1 MLSLND
7 GFNHQRPD
15 AKAEIKHL
23 QRLLHL
29 LGGTLEADGFYG
41 QATHDG
47 VVAVQQRA
55 GLPPTGSV
63 DDATWLALEHQLLDN
78 ASRLTAE
85 DLNKAPSP
93 RDVKMRDDFHGD
105 ISWIHHRE
113 GHAGKAYWPG
123 GASGVTLDPGFDL
136 GQQEPEQLDEHY
148 RHILTP
154 QQLKACHKCVGM
166 KGHSAKSHLDASS
179 DLLDIH
185 LTRDAALAVFPAVV
199 APYWVAIVKRFP
211 ALANKD
217 TPGAVQ
223 TALLS
228 LAFNRGA
235 YNRDLASLSDPI
247 SIGDWKTV
255 GRKISAMQQEHA
267 LEGIRKR
274 RRMEA
279 ELIFNAVS

>member
-15 AKAEIKHL
+15 TKAEVKHL

-29 LGGTLEADGFYG
+29 LGVVLEADGFFG

-47 VVAVQQRA
+47 VIALQQRA
-55 GLPPTGSV
+55 DLPQTGSM
-63 DDATWLALEHQLLDN
+63 DDATWQALERQLIDSAANLQ
-78 ASRLTAE
+78 AE
-85 DLNKAPSP
+85 ELNKAPTQ
-93 RDVKMRDDFHGD
+93 RDIDMRDDFHGD
-105 ISWIHHRE
+105 ISWVHHRE

-136 GQQEPEQLDEHY
+136 GQQEPEQLDAHY

-154 QQLKACHKCVGM
+154 QQLNACHKCIGL
-166 KGHSAKSHLDASS
+166 KGHSAKSHLNATT
-179 DLLDIH
+179 DLLGIRM
-185 LTRDAALAVFPAVV
+185 TRDAALEVFPAVI
-199 APYWVAIVKRFP
+199 APYWVAIVQRFP
-211 ALANKD
+211 ALGNKS

-247 SIGDWKTV
+247 AAGDWKTV
-255 GRKISAMQQEHA
+255 GRKISQMQQDHS

-274 RRMEA
+274 RRMEG
-279 ELIFNAVS
+279 ELILSAVA

>member
-23 QRLLHL
+23 QRLLQL
-29 LGGTLEADGFYG
+29 LGVTLEADGFYG
-41 QATHDG
+41 QATKDG
-47 VVAVQQRA
+47 VAALQQRA
-55 GLPPTGSV
+55 ALPQTGSV
-63 DDATWLALEHQLLDN
+63 DDATWQVLERQLIDN
-78 ASRLTAE
+78 AGSLDAK
-85 DLNKAPSP
+85 NIHNAPAPHSI
-93 RDVKMRDDFHGD
+93 DMRDDFHGD

-148 RHILTP
+148 RHILS
-154 QQLKACHKCVGM
+154 QEQLQACRKCIGL
-166 KGHSAKSHLDASS
+166 KGHSAKSHLNATMA
-179 DLLDIH
+179 LLDIRM
-185 LTRDAALAVFPAVV
+185 TRDAALEVFPAVV

-211 ALANKD
+211 ALGNNA

-247 SIGDWKTV
+247 SAGDWKTV
-255 GRKISAMQQEHA
+255 GRKISEMQQDHS

-274 RRMEA
+274 RRMEG
-279 ELIFNAVS
+279 ELILNAIA